1 MLSVHVCIVVPLPLT
16 RAGGKAASSTRVLS
30 DVEDAGKRALM
41 LWRGPLVKVGKEGKE
56 DRGLLM
62 KGGER
67 DSSGNGLY
75 V

>member
-1 MLSVHVCIVVPLPLT
+1 MVPLPLT

-56 DRGLLM
+56 DGGVADEGE
-62 KGGER
+62 GGER
-67 DSSGNGLY
+67 
-75 V
+75 